1 MRLTAL
7 PEGTKVGVACNEWT
21 GSQNVKLSIDNA
33 GLKNIQLVMG
43 CGAEPESLKRM
54 MKEAHVVVCSGLVAS
69 KIRGLA
75 PKGTEIIVDD
85 RTLDKG
91 GLEMLRQRLARM
103 AVGERERGARRAR
116 R

>member
-7 PEGTKVGVACNEWT
+7 PKGTKVGVACNEWT
-21 GSQNVKLSIDNA
+21 GSQNVKLSIENA
-33 GLKNIQLVMG
+33 GLKNIEPVMG
-43 CGAEPESLKRM
+43 CGAEPESLRRM

-75 PKGTEIIVDD
+75 PRGTEIIVDD

-91 GLEMLRQRLARM
+91 GLEMLRQRLAQLT
-103 AVGERERGARRAR
+103 VGDWERGAGRAKR
-116 R
+116 